1 MSLTRRQKWRI
12 NKIQSERIARTQ
24 RASKISDHIAGD
36 SNTEQTGL
44 VITRYGQRLL
54 VESESGELFQCTG
67 RQNIKLSVAGDQVIF
82 QPLSEKEGVVTALV
96 SRDSQLKR
104 SHKLIASNIDQ
115 LWLVVAVEPHYQFD
129 LIDSYLVAAENFK
142 LPINIIVNKIELN
155 KDQNRLEEDF
165 SIYTQIGYS
174 VVYISVKEQT
184 NLKSLRHMLDD
195 KTHIFLG
202 QSGVGKSSL
211 INKLIPDLNL
221 RVKEISRKSKLGKH
235 TTTNTT
241 LYHIPSGGDLID
253 SPGIREFQLDNL
265 TNKKILNGFR
275 EFKPFIGSCKYRNCV
290 HINEPDCAIKNAI
303 KSGQIHHKRYQNYL
317 SLIGNEPN

>member
-1 MSLTRRQKWRI
+1 
-12 NKIQSERIARTQ
+12 
-24 RASKISDHIAGD
+24 
-36 SNTEQTGL
+36 
-44 VITRYGQRLL
+44 
-54 VESESGELFQCTG
+54 
-67 RQNIKLSVAGDQVIF
+67 
-82 QPLSEKEGVVTALV
+82 
-96 SRDSQLKR
+96 
-104 SHKLIASNIDQ
+104 
-115 LWLVVAVEPHYQFD
+115 
-129 LIDSYLVAAENFK
+129 
-142 LPINIIVNKIELN
+142 
-155 KDQNRLEEDF
+155 
-165 SIYTQIGYS
+165 
-174 VVYISVKEQT
+174 
-184 NLKSLRHMLDD
+184 MLDD